1 MKSNHPTNRNLEDI
15 LANAQ
20 HLYFLGIGGIGM
32 SALATF
38 FHSGGKKVSGYDR
51 TSSIV
56 SQNLEKAGIEIFH
69 TLDASHIAGVDMM
82 IYTPAIKADNLEY
95 QAALALGIP
104 ILKRSELLGL
114 VSKAYRCI
122 AVAGTHGK
130 TTTSSIMAHVLR
142 SCDVD
147 CTAFLGGIAR
157 NFDSNF
163 VQGTSDWVVAE
174 ADEFDRSF
182 LTLSPEVAVIT
193 SLDADHLDIYGSP
206 EEMHRNYMEFA
217 AQVQGK
223 LLVHAP
229 LADNDWPSEPILYG
243 IESGTYQALNL
254 RFEGLSTTFDFVGGK
269 RVIKDIRLPFPGKH
283 NVLNAVAAMGVAC
296 EIGADEEKLK
306 AAASSFK
313 GIYRRFEL
321 QENGANITY
330 IDDYAHHPTEL
341 LAAIDTGRRLF
352 PERQLVVVFQPHL
365 YSRTRDFAEGFSQA
379 LSDADAVIMLDIYPA
394 RELPIPGI
402 TSELILKGV
411 IAKQKAL
418 ASKEGLIDALT
429 TFTKT
434 PTVLLTL
441 GAGDIDRLVP
451 EIQSGR
457 IIEWANKLNN
467 Q

>member
-1 MKSNHPTNRNLEDI
+1 MKSKNPTHKDHEDI

-69 TLDASHIAGVDMM
+69 TLDASHLEAVDMM

-95 QAALALGIP
+95 QAAMNMGIP

-142 SCDVD
+142 TCGVD

-157 NFDSNF
+157 NLNSNF
-163 VQGTSDWVVAE
+163 VQGSSDWVVAE

-182 LTLSPEVAVIT
+182 LTLSPEIAVIT
-193 SLDADHLDIYGSP
+193 SLDPDHLDIYGSP
-206 EEMHRNYMEFA
+206 AEMLKNYLEFA
-217 AQVQGK
+217 SLVQGK
-223 LLVHAP
+223 LLVHES
-229 LADNDWPSEPILYG
+229 LAENDWSQKPILYG
-243 IESGTYQALNL
+243 IDKGDYQAQNL
-254 RFEGLSTTFDFVGGK
+254 RFEGLATTFDFVGGTETI
-269 RVIKDIRLPFPGKH
+269 RDIRLPFPGKH
-283 NVLNAVAAMGVAC
+283 NVLNAVAAMGVAV
-296 EIGADEEKLK
+296 EIGADEGRLK
-306 AAASSFK
+306 SAAASFK

-321 QENGANITY
+321 QEDGADITY

-341 LAAIDTGRRLF
+341 AAAIDTGRRLF
-352 PERQLVVVFQPHL
+352 PDRQLVVVFQPHL
-365 YSRTRDFAEGFSQA
+365 YSRTRDFATGFSEA
-379 LSDADAVIMLDIYPA
+379 LSAADVVIMLDIYPA
-394 RELPIPGI
+394 RELPIPGVS
-402 TSELILKGV
+402 SEMILEGV
-411 IAKQKAL
+411 TAPQKMI
-418 ASKEGLIDALT
+418 ASKSGLIDALGT
-429 TFTKT
+429 ITEP

-451 EIQSGR
+451 EVQQWAKKMNK
-457 IIEWANKLNN
+457 IER
-467 Q
+467 